1 VPSLEYTAIAQCSAE
16 AVWTVVERFGDIAAW
31 HPGISASRLF
41 SEEARVGSV
50 RELHLPTGEVLTER
64 LTLLEPK
71 QRTVGY
77 RMEVTPLPV
86 ENYEASV
93 SVQPLSDTGACVITW
108 RAGFDVLSGIDVGSM
123 TTAVSNLL
131 RDGHQGLEDYILSD
145 QLYAEGFEGGPCI
158 TPVPLSKAYRLI
170 NHGPTVLVSARH
182 GGCDNVMAAAWA
194 CGLDFEPPKV
204 TVVIDK
210 IAATRAL
217 IERSGYFALQVP
229 TQHQLDLTHA
239 LGNISQSQDPD
250 KLVHAGVELF
260 EMPNSDVP
268 LVKGCSAWLIC
279 KLISEPHNQETYDLF
294 IGEVVG
300 AWADSRVFQDGH
312 WKYEQAPSGLRSIH
326 YIAGGQFY
334 AIGQAMNVK
343 D

>member
-1 VPSLEYTAIAQCSAE
+1 MPSLEYTAIAQCPAE
-16 AVWTVVERFGDIAAW
+16 AVWTIVERFGDIAEW
-31 HPGISASRLF
+31 HPGISASSLI
-41 SEEARVGSV
+41 SERADAGSV

-64 LTLLEPK
+64 LTVLEPK
-71 QRTVGY
+71 QRSLGY
-77 RMEVTPLPV
+77 RMEITPLPV

-93 SVQPLSDTGACVITW
+93 SVQPLSDTAACVITW
-108 RAGFDVLSGIDVGSM
+108 KARFDVLAGIDEASM
-123 TTAVSNLL
+123 ATAVSNLL
-131 RDGHQGLEDYILSD
+131 RDGHHGLEDYLLSD
-145 QLYAEGFEGGPCI
+145 QLSAAGFAGGPHI
-158 TPVPLSKAYRLI
+158 TPVALSKAYRLI

-217 IERSGYFALQVP
+217 IERSGFFVLQIP
-229 TQHQLDLTHA
+229 TQNQLDLTYA
-239 LGNISQSQDPD
+239 VGNTSRSQDPD
-250 KLVHAGVELF
+250 KLTHAGVELF
-260 EMPNSDVP
+260 EMPGFDAP

-279 KLISEPHNQETYDLF
+279 KLINEPHNQETYDLF

-312 WKYEQAPSGLRSIH
+312 WRYEQAPPALRSIH

-334 AIGQAMNVK
+334 AIGQSMNVT